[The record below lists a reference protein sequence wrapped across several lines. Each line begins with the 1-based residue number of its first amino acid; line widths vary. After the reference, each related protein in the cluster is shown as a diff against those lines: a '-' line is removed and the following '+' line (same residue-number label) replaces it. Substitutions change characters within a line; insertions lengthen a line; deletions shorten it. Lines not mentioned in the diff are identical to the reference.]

1 MAAPGNPG
9 HDLED
14 VRGELRRLGYLDHG
28 FERFLLQDALRPRQ
42 PIRSLLLLTAK
53 VALLVALVLALVLAF
68 ALAVANG
75 ALAASPLDLPVLFLH
90 LLPPVFLASALAFL
104 ALGGGLVGLLH
115 LFPIRRI
122 EALSLG
128 VAVGVGALA
137 LAFALPVVREMGG
150 EGRAWG
156 LALLGLATPLVVFLI
171 VKLID
176 QGLLSLAIRFA
187 DAQPVTRLF
196 SRRWVG
202 GLIFGVAAL
211 VALPAFVYLR
221 REPPPEPAG
230 LPTAAGGRVVLLGVD
245 GVLPEELDYLLAGGE
260 LPRLAALRAEGELL
274 SYKRGAG
281 ESPASFWT
289 TVATGIPGPDHG
301 VTALD
306 SFLPAGVRTPLARNG
321 PLRHYWEGVE
331 VPLGLA
337 ELRPLLANRRRAFAV
352 WELASRGGA
361 PSLAVNWWATF
372 PAQPNPGLV
381 VAHGAYQL
389 LKSGGE
395 GAVEPREEAGEIAAL
410 AAAGDAEAAALAGR
424 ALPTPEAATLLEH
437 ALLPD
442 AFYTRIFESRTAA
455 LRGAP
460 LPALAA
466 LYLPGLDIA
475 AAGWNGSD
483 LAYSDLVR
491 RELRRVDALTVG
503 AGGAPGPSAPVR
515 PGAAG
520 EQDSRE
526 ALDTLIVVFDPGRR
540 RSGGEGRILVWR
552 RQGCGGGAP
561 PAAPVLP
568 GAVAAALLRVLGLPQ
583 SRELPAPLPGCAWP
597 APPAV
602 VATYGEPRG
611 QTPSRAEG
619 GEYLESLRSLGYL

>member
-1 MAAPGNPG
+1 MTPPA

-42 PIRSLLLLTAK
+42 PLRSLLLLTTK

-68 ALAVANG
+68 ALGLANG
-75 ALAASPLDLPVLFLH
+75 NLTASPLDLPVLFLH
-90 LLPPVFLASALAFL
+90 LVPPVFLAAALAFL
-104 ALGGGLVGLLH
+104 ALGGSVLGVLH

-122 EALSLG
+122 EALSLA

-137 LAFALPVVREMGG
+137 LAFALPVVREMRG

-156 LALLGLATPLVVFLI
+156 LAVLGVATPLVVYLI

-196 SRRWVG
+196 SRRWLG
-202 GLIFGVAAL
+202 ALIVGVAAL
-211 VALPAFVYLR
+211 AALPAFVYLR
-221 REPPPEPAG
+221 RAEPPEPVG
-230 LPTAAGGRVVLLGVD
+230 LPTARGGRAVLIGVD
-245 GVLPEELDYLLAGGE
+245 GVLPEELDYLVGRGE
-260 LPRLAALRAEGELL
+260 LPRLDELWRGGEVLRYRRTPGEP
-274 SYKRGAG
+274 
-281 ESPASFWT
+281 PASFWT

-306 SFLPAGVRTPLARNG
+306 SFLPVGVRTPLARNG
-321 PLRHYWEGVE
+321 PLRRYWEGVE

-337 ELRPLLANRRRAFAV
+337 ELRPLLANRRRAFAL
-352 WELASRGGA
+352 WELASRGGT

-389 LKSGGE
+389 LKAGGE
-395 GAVEPREEAGEIAAL
+395 GAVEPKAEGAAIARL
-410 AAAGDAEAAALAGR
+410 ARQGDAEAASLLGR
-424 ALPTPEAATLLEH
+424 AMKGADAAALLEH

-442 AFYTRIFESRTAA
+442 ALYSRVFEQRMAA
-455 LRGAP
+455 RPVLG
-460 LPALAA
+460 A

-475 AAGWNGSD
+475 AAGWKGSELAFSD
-483 LAYSDLVR
+483 LLR
-491 RELRRVDALTVG
+491 LELRRLDRLAAVSLDGLD
-503 AGGAPGPSAPVR
+503 GPD
-515 PGAAG
+515 GIDG
-520 EQDSRE
+520 I
-526 ALDTLIVVFDPGRR
+526 DTLVVVFDPGRR
-540 RSGGEGRILVWR
+540 RVGGEGRILVWR
-552 RQGCGGGAP
+552 RQGCGPAIRPAGRPAGGA
-561 PAAPVLP
+561 AAGGLP
-568 GAVAAALLRVLGLPQ
+568 EAGAVASSLLRILGLPQ
-583 SRELPAPLPGCAWP
+583 SRELPPPLPGCEWP
-597 APPAV
+597 RPPAV
-602 VATYGEPRG
+602 VATYGEPRA
-611 QTPSRAEG
+611 QAPSRAEG